1 MIRTNSM
8 FFNSVH
14 IVLGMA
20 LVGSLS
26 KNARAAS
33 AQIHGQGAVIGEFSS
48 KIPPGSRSFQ
58 GWRVPLG
65 LTLEGKPS
73 NNVSLFLDL
82 RYSLNV
88 SPSVASSLGNTTSDS
103 KPANKGDEV
112 NQPFST
118 NGGRGE
124 KFNLPL
130 AGYAFAQ
137 YVSDVGL
144 FRAGRIPQHWGLG
157 IWRNANWI
165 PEGGTISTADA
176 VSATFDLTSTFSGTI
191 QFEKNSEGSIS
202 SFEDDSDA
210 FTLNALLADDIAD
223 VNASGVTRQIGVA
236 FQAYNHKQSST
247 SLKILDVYSKFYIDS
262 FGIEGEVLYPSGET
276 KSLGYSVLGG
286 RNTQCAGPK
295 NPDALYITCE
305 TQKYEGFAALMKLR
319 YQFGGKPIG
328 ANNEVYLAAT
338 DEVRS
343 KSPTSLA
350 SDSHLASL
358 WFGYARGDK
367 DGFSNSGNADTSI
380 QSTPLHAN
388 IRPSL
393 LMFNVYN
400 NAEKGMPGSSVQN
413 ALFVRGDYSYE
424 TSSFGQINTALIWGQ
439 LDKKNSNGSLPG
451 AYGSER
457 SLGVEVDIGYQ
468 YRTVDKIT
476 FGIDSGFWFPG
487 KAWQPK
493 GGDKPSFAYGLRTS
507 ASTEF

>member
-1 MIRTNSM
+1 MIQFQNSIRRKTFAM
-8 FFNSVH
+8 GVC
-14 IVLGMA
+14 LA
-20 LVGSLS
+20 LFL
-26 KNARAAS
+26 AS
-33 AQIHGQGAVIGEFSS
+33 SQGFATTAQIHGQGAVIGEFSS
-48 KIPPGSRSFQ
+48 KVPPNSRSFQ

-65 LTLEGKPS
+65 LSLEGKPS

-88 SPSVASSLGNTTSDS
+88 APNVASSLGNVGSNS
-103 KPANKGDEV
+103 SEPNKGNEV
-112 NQPFST
+112 NQPFVT

-124 KFNLPL
+124 KFNVPL
-130 AGYAFAQ
+130 IGYAFAQ

-157 IWRNANWI
+157 IWRNAQWI
-165 PEGGTISTADA
+165 PEGGSISTSDA

-191 QFEKNSEGSIS
+191 AFEKTSEGQVS
-202 SFEDDSDA
+202 SFEDDADA
-210 FTLNALLADDIAD
+210 FTLNALLADDVSD

-236 FQAYNHKQSST
+236 FQAYSHKQSST
-247 SLKILDVYSKFYIDS
+247 NLKILDVYSKFYIDS
-262 FGIEGEVLYPSGET
+262 FGIEGEILYPSGET

-286 RNTQCAGPK
+286 KSTQCAGPK
-295 NPDALYITCE
+295 NTTGLYVSCE
-305 TQKYEGFAALMKLR
+305 SQKYEGFAALLKLR
-319 YQFGGKPIG
+319 YQLGGKPLGI
-328 ANNEVYLAAT
+328 NNDVYLAAT
-338 DEVRS
+338 DVARE

-350 SDSHLASL
+350 SDSHIASV
-358 WFGYARGDK
+358 WVGYARGDK
-367 DGFSNSGNADTSI
+367 DGYANSNAPDGSI

-400 NAEKGMPGSSVQN
+400 SSEKGMPGSAVQN

-424 TSSFGQINTALIWGQ
+424 TSSFGQINTALVWAQ
-439 LDKKNSNGSLPG
+439 LDKKNTSNILPG
-451 AYGSER
+451 VVGTDKN
-457 SLGVEVDIGYQ
+457 LGVEVNVGYQ

-476 FGIDSGFWFPG
+476 FGIDSGVWFPG

-493 GGDKPSFAYGLRTS
+493 DGDKQSFAYGLRTS